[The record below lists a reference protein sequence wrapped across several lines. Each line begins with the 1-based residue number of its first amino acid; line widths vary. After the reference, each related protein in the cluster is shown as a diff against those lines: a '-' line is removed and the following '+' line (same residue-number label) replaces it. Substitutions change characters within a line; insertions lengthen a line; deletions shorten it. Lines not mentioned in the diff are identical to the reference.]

1 MSPSEIERHPAGYRW
16 SQRFP
21 GHETVLL
28 VDGGAVYAA
37 RGEDAFWVILDEGT
51 LADFPDDVGDIGT
64 LITLERF
71 DDEAAWLAR
80 IPRFRPPDRPGPH

>member
-1 MSPSEIERHPAGYRW
+1 MSPSEIERHPARYRW

-21 GHETVLL
+21 DHEEVLL
-28 VDGGAVYAA
+28 VEGGAVYAA

-51 LADFPDDVGDIGT
+51 LADFPDDAGDLGT

-80 IPRFRPPDRPGPH
+80 IAEFRPVGRIP